1 MYQKHRFLQ
10 EIHILHIFFIE
21 KQAIRKTHSS
31 SCQYRQREQEMENV
45 VMGIIIGI
53 GIALLAA
60 FQGIVIAALNN
71 EREQLDDEAV
81 CDCKKIKYSS
91 SRLLRKRHST
101 ATTEVRTS
109 IPKASE
115 KAGKVQKTDNIP
127 AHRPQRVRAA

>member
-1 MYQKHRFLQ
+1 
-10 EIHILHIFFIE
+10 
-21 KQAIRKTHSS
+21 
-31 SCQYRQREQEMENV
+31 MENV
-45 VMGIIIGI
+45 IMGIMIGI

-71 EREQLDDEAV
+71 ERESIENEEV
-81 CDCKKIKYSS
+81 CDRKKIKYS